1 MIVTQHL
8 KNKYFPNYWIPDKS
22 MSYSFPIHKIIL
34 ISETF
39 IPNNL
44 KIFIIFYDL
53 NLFMSRLFVV
63 FKDKLNIMSNKH

>member
-1 MIVTQHL
+1 
-8 KNKYFPNYWIPDKS
+8 

-34 ISETF
+34 ISGTF

-44 KIFIIFYDL
+44 KIFIIFYDP